1 MRGYG
6 PGPMEPVETAAM
18 AGVVLLVVPVLAL
31 RWFHTD
37 ELRRPGRQLMI
48 GVVPG
53 VVGAAIALLPR
64 LDLVRDSLDAVVV
77 SLLVVV
83 VAVLVIA
90 LVVLRSG
97 TPSEHSD
104 P

>member
-1 MRGYG
+1 
-6 PGPMEPVETAAM
+6 M
-18 AGVVLLVVPVLAL
+18 AGVVLLVVPLVAL
-31 RWFHTD
+31 RWFPTD
-37 ELRRPGRQLMI
+37 ELRRPGLQLMI

-64 LDLVRDSLDAVVV
+64 LDLVPDSLDAVVV

-83 VAVLVIA
+83 VAVLVIV
-90 LVVLRSG
+90 LVVRGSG
-97 TPSEHSD
+97 APSEHSD

>member
-1 MRGYG
+1 
-6 PGPMEPVETAAM
+6 
-18 AGVVLLVVPVLAL
+18 
-31 RWFHTD
+31 
-37 ELRRPGRQLMI
+37 
-48 GVVPG
+48 

>member
-1 MRGYG
+1 
-6 PGPMEPVETAAM
+6 M
-18 AGVVLLVVPVLAL
+18 AGVVLLVVPIVAL

-37 ELRRPGRQLMI
+37 ELRRPGRQLLI

-64 LDLVRDSLDAVVV
+64 LDLLRDSLDAVIA

-83 VAVLVIA
+83 VAVLV
-90 LVVLRSG
+90 LVVVLLRTG
-97 TPSEHSD
+97 APSEHSD
-104 P
+104 S

>member
-1 MRGYG
+1 
-6 PGPMEPVETAAM
+6 M
-18 AGVVLLVVPVLAL
+18 AGVVLLVVPLVAL
-31 RWFHTD
+31 RWSRTD
-37 ELRRPGRQLMI
+37 DLRRPGRQVLI

-64 LDLVRDSLDAVVV
+64 LDLVRDSLDAVII

-83 VAVLVIA
+83 AVVVLV
-90 LVVLRSG
+90 VVLLRIG
-97 TPSEHSD
+97 APSERSD

>member
-18 AGVVLLVVPVLAL
+18 AGVVLLVVPFLAL
-31 RWFHTD
+31 RWFRTD

-83 VAVLVIA
+83 AVLVLA
-90 LVVLRSG
+90 LVLLRVG
-97 TPSEHSD
+97 TQSEHSD

>member
-1 MRGYG
+1 
-6 PGPMEPVETAAM
+6 M
-18 AGVVLLVVPVLAL
+18 AGVVLLVVPIVAL

-37 ELRRPGRQLMI
+37 ELRRPGRQLLI

-64 LDLVRDSLDAVVV
+64 LDLLRDSLDAVIA

-83 VAVLVIA
+83 VAVLV
-90 LVVLRSG
+90 LVIVLLRTG
-97 TPSEHSD
+97 APSEHSD
-104 P
+104 S

>member
-1 MRGYG
+1 
-6 PGPMEPVETAAM
+6 M
-18 AGVVLLVVPVLAL
+18 AGVVLLVVPLVAL

-37 ELRRPGRQLMI
+37 ELRRPGLQLMI

-83 VAVLVIA
+83 VLALALVLV
-90 LVVLRSG
+90 VFRSG
-97 TPSEHSD
+97 AQSEHSD

>member
-1 MRGYG
+1 
-6 PGPMEPVETAAM
+6 MEPIETAAM

-31 RWFHTD
+31 RWSATD
-37 ELRRPGRQLMI
+37 QLRRPGRQLLI

-64 LDLVRDSLDAVVV
+64 LDLLRDSLDAVVL

-83 VAVLVIA
+83 GAGAVVL
-90 LVVLRSG
+90 LVVRAG
-97 TPSEHSD
+97 TAPSEHSD